1 MDNLNSENNNIN
13 NIDNKIVRYIKERNN
28 RRKENLK
35 YDFMPN
41 MLEIIEKP
49 AHIGGK
55 VIIWTFFVFLVT
67 AVIWAAVSKIDAV
80 VTATGLVIPIGNV
93 SVVQTVESGVITDI
107 CVENGQYVN
116 TGDVLAIIDS
126 EIEAIDEQSIEA
138 EIKKLESEND
148 IYQMVLD
155 GVSIE
160 EVNLD
165 EYDEEI
171 RTDIEYIIRKE
182 KYFLKSLDEESSY
195 AEDLRE
201 QHNIEILGQI
211 VENNEGIKEMSDSLR
226 KVQISIDN
234 QQIKAGTSGYITD
247 LDDGMKGQIVS
258 AGEKLMTIVPDN
270 TEMEIQ
276 CYIKDSD
283 IADVSVGKEAVIKLS
298 AYPHSDY
305 GTLKGKITYVSEN
318 TVSNENMNNMYFIK
332 VSVENTNN
340 NIKLKSGMTASVE
353 VNVKKR
359 SVLDYFLDP
368 IKGTIGDSMKEK

>member
-1 MDNLNSENNNIN
+1 MDNLNSENN

-67 AVIWAAVSKIDAV
+67 AVIWAAVSKVDAV
-80 VTATGLVIPIGNV
+80 VTATGLVIPVGNV

-305 GTLKGKITYVSEN
+305 GTLKGNITYVSEN